1 MFIVDP
7 FIQNNTDKFQIG
19 QHEGWELA
27 VAVLNRLDETS
38 AASPKIASLLD
49 RISLVDSDRV
59 DKVLSVCEDL
69 EQVDQLRD
77 IAERYADSLA
87 EDTATYGDAL
97 IYYARARS
105 VQKLKSNLNHL
116 TGLCLLHSTSNPPV
130 GGTDAKLEALI
141 NKDRAALR
149 NLADADMDAASLLS
163 SHLSGYATLRQ
174 FYDLRDAS
182 SMSSLTR
189 RRAAATALCAVIS
202 SAADCIPGGLF
213 DPEAETAIPAEGLLN
228 LFGECL
234 PLLGSGERIF
244 TEKQVFALLGLV
256 EDWQACPGRI
266 HEEADG
272 LLSASLHAYRE
283 EVSLATGPLT
293 RQKKKEIVG
302 DMSKSVGSSWDVLS
316 LELAAAAELKGERL
330 KRGWDWRKGV
340 VGLHEVDC
348 GERQIVGLVREGLVR
363 EVARG
368 WSGGLGW

>member
-1 MFIVDP
+1 M
-7 FIQNNTDKFQIG
+7 
-19 QHEGWELA
+19 
-27 VAVLNRLDETS
+27 NRLDES
-38 AASPKIASLLD
+38 SSASPKIASLLD
-49 RISLVDSDRV
+49 RISLVDSARV

-69 EQVDQLRD
+69 EQLDQLRD

-87 EDTATYGDAL
+87 QDTATYGDAL

-105 VQKLKSNLNHL
+105 VNKLKSNLNHL
-116 TGLCLLHSTSNPPV
+116 TGLCLLHSTSTPPI
-130 GGTDAKLEALI
+130 GGTDHKLEALI
-141 NKDRAALR
+141 NKDRLALR
-149 NLADADMDAASLLS
+149 SLAEADMEAATLLS

-174 FYDLRDAS
+174 FFDLRDAS
-182 SMSSLTR
+182 EMSSLAR
-189 RRAAATALCAVIS
+189 RRAAATALFAVIT

-234 PLLGSGERIF
+234 PLLGSGDRVF

-266 HEEADG
+266 HEEAGG
-272 LLSASLHAYRE
+272 LLAASLGAYRE
-283 EVSLATGPLT
+283 EASLTSGPLT

-302 DMSKSVGSSWDVLS
+302 NGDMGRSVGSSWDVLS
-316 LELAAAAELKGERL
+316 MELAEEVVKNGGEGLR
-330 KRGWDWRKGV
+330 RGWDWRKGV
-340 VGLHEVDC
+340 VGLHEVDL

-363 EVARG
+363 EVAAG